1 MFFAI
6 SAEMRLILVT
16 WRKRFVKTAMLL
28 ALSTASSLGLSACE
42 AVDPQEQQLLSNTR
56 LELVDWHISGL
67 WVINSPVAWIRV
79 TNYNPV
85 PIHNITLEY
94 RSFTTDGKPLD
105 KGTFTIEGTVP
116 AGETKNLI
124 ELYLGLVDLYT
135 ERLSCKLLS
144 VKRANH

>member
-1 MFFAI
+1 M
-6 SAEMRLILVT
+6 LVLLSS
-16 WRKRFVKTAMLL
+16 VVSL
-28 ALSTASSLGLSACE
+28 ALAACDP
-42 AVDPQEQQLLSNTR
+42 VDPQREQLMSNTR

-79 TNYNPV
+79 TNYNSV
-85 PIHNITLEY
+85 PIHDITLEY
-94 RSFTTDGKPLD
+94 RSFNSDGAPLD

-116 AGETKNLI
+116 AGETKNFI